1 MFGIGTTE
9 ILIILVVALL
19 VIGPTKLP
27 EVAKSL
33 GKGMA
38 EFKRMSS
45 DVKNTIDWETQA
57 KEEASSKS
65 EEDASTGE
73 ETREIGSNTSSPD
86 DDVVERPVDEANV
99 EMRSANSDNETAGQD
114 DNARAGS
121 GYGETGV
128 NKEQDKDE
136 R

>member
-45 DVKNTIDWETQA
+45 DVKDTIDWETQA
-57 KEEASSKS
+57 KEEGSSNS
-65 EEDASTGE
+65 GEDASNGE
-73 ETREIGSNTSSPD
+73 EPREIGSNTSSPD

-99 EMRSANSDNETAGQD
+99 EMQSVNSDNENAGQE
-114 DNARAGS
+114 DNTRAGS
-121 GYGETGV
+121 GYGATDV
-128 NKEQDKDE
+128 DKEQDKDE

>member
-9 ILIILVVALL
+9 IIIILVVALL

-45 DVKNTIDWETQA
+45 DVKNTIDWETQI
-57 KEEASSKS
+57 KEEKNSNS
-65 EEDASTGE
+65 EDASTEKSSPG
-73 ETREIGSNTSSPD
+73 IGSEVPAP
-86 DDVVERPVDEANV
+86 EEEMEQGPLEEANLQKQSKRAENTV
-99 EMRSANSDNETAGQD
+99 AEAENPEQDIYEKRVNS
-114 DNARAGS
+114 
-121 GYGETGV
+121 
-128 NKEQDKDE
+128 KEQDKDE

>member
-33 GKGMA
+33 GRGMA

-45 DVKNTIDWETQA
+45 DVKNTIDWEAQA
-57 KEEASSKS
+57 KEEESAKSGESS
-65 EEDASTGE
+65 DGE
-73 ETREIGSNTSSPD
+73 EPREIGSDTSTPD
-86 DDVVERPVDEANV
+86 DELVERPVDEANV
-99 EMRSANSDNETAGQD
+99 EMQSAEKSSTSTVQD
-114 DNARAGS
+114 DTARDKS
-121 GYGETGV
+121 GENGTDAH
-128 NKEQDKDE
+128 KEQSRDE